1 MLMQNFASY
10 LRGPATSVRRSVCD
24 LIGYLQALKYMPVLI
39 CMALFF
45 TSNSHSFNGLIEH
58 ASSSTQGSYKASLQ
72 IYNPDLAILNFS
84 GNTPRSLDGYD
95 RYTIESFNLKI
106 GGKEYPVTEH
116 DHYTQIVRHLK
127 LENLNYPLDAFPQSK
142 LVFSY
147 KLSFT
152 QYFSEYM
159 KCVSTHS
166 GWLWQWWDLLFNSDF
181 KACVDKAYGAWWK
194 TKYHSIDITDSLVK
208 AVSSA
213 ASNLN
218 DDTETVYDD
227 ALLKY
232 SFLLHYFEDNF
243 QSVTKSKSL
252 LPEHKQF
259 IVTYGAATHDYF
271 HESPNLILEA
281 YDRLQLIKNFVKT
294 LHAAFTSE
302 MNLSGSYDGEFE
314 HLYKEVKSFE
324 SKNCVDDL
332 ANNLPITMD
341 DENPRLSLSA
351 KNYATK
357 ICRYNPISFN
367 HSAAIPPAKHAGSDL
382 DLTSSAFLP
391 YAFCDKYTCM
401 IYISETHYYRM
412 FLSARKENND
422 ILNFWVRPIL
432 EHLRLNS
439 RAPENLSKCVDY
451 CSIDDIDL
459 MQSAIKELVQTISEL
474 GFLRSYQVIEYKK

>member
-1 MLMQNFASY
+1 MQNFYSY
-10 LRGPATSVRRSVCD
+10 LGRSATSVRRSVCD
-24 LIGYLQALKYMPVLI
+24 LIGYIQALKYMPVLI

-45 TSNSHSFNGLIEH
+45 SSNSHSFNGLIDH
-58 ASSSTQGSYKASLQ
+58 ASSSTQGSYKASLH
-72 IYNPDLAILNFS
+72 IDNPDLAILNFS

-127 LENLNYPLDAFPQSK
+127 LENLNYPLDDFPQSK

-208 AVSSA
+208 AVSSVTKDI
-213 ASNLN
+213 N
-218 DDTETVYDD
+218 DDTEKFYDGAD
-227 ALLKY
+227 MKYPVLLY
-232 SFLLHYFEDNF
+232 YFEEKF

-252 LPEHKQF
+252 SNKDKQY

-271 HESPNLILEA
+271 HERPNLILDA
-281 YDRLQLIKNFVKT
+281 YDRLQLLKNIIKT
-294 LHAAFTSE
+294 LNAAYRRGIDLHGT
-302 MNLSGSYDGEFE
+302 LQGQFE
-314 HLYKEVKSFE
+314 PINKSVKAFE

-341 DENPRLSLSA
+341 DESPRLSLAA

-367 HSAAIPPAKHAGSDL
+367 DSAAIPPAKHAGSDL
-382 DLTSSAFLP
+382 DLTSSAFQP
-391 YAFCDKYTCM
+391 YAYCDKYTCM
-401 IYISETHYYRM
+401 IYISETHHYRL
-412 FLSARKENND
+412 FLSRSRKNND
-422 ILNFWVRPIL
+422 ILRWWVRPIL

-439 RAPENLSKCVDY
+439 QVPENLSKCVDY
-451 CSIDDIDL
+451 CSIEDIDL
-459 MQSAIKELVQTISEL
+459 MQSAIKELVQRISEHS
-474 GFLRSYQVIEYKK
+474 FIPSYGVVEYK